1 MIDLLNL
8 NSAEEEIGFETIPI
22 GVTGADEN
30 DNVRITFKALSEVKK
45 IKAQNA
51 IPEDYGLRV
60 GVKGGGCSGMSYTLG
75 FDATSKD
82 LDRIYETQG
91 VKVFV
96 DPKSLPYIDGTE
108 LDFAREGLNEGFKF
122 YNPNVKDECGCGES
136 FRI

>member
-8 NSAEEEIGFETIPI
+8 NSTEEEIGFETIPI

-51 IPEDYGLRV
+51 IPEEYGLRL

-82 LDRIYETQG
+82 LDRIY
-91 VKVFV
+91 
-96 DPKSLPYIDGTE
+96 DPKSLFYLMGVT
-108 LDFAREGLNEGFKF
+108 LDYSDGLNGRGFTF
-122 YNPNVKDECGCGES
+122 NNPNASKTCGCGSS
-136 FRI
+136 FGV